1 MLLKHLH
8 KLTNEECGLTFG
20 AKAFLDGTREGS
32 VMLFHQNTFPYGA
45 IGVVSFL
52 WKPSEEVKSNDDMEI
67 SETRTLWIWA
77 HPAFYQELLDELIL
91 LFRFTVVKNEADTD
105 LNKVPCHDS
114 FTENTSN
121 SDHKISEETLSLLAK
136 KKCTLTEV
144 IKKKT
149 TLDVEKTKL
158 ETRNV
163 PSVRTPK
170 YCSDGGSVEMVLL
183 KDTLN
188 RFRLTGPLSHAVLL
202 ESLHMANILKS
213 DPRKN
218 KPDSKE
224 EEEEEEEKESVTD
237 TICLQSNDVSS
248 GECTTGK
255 NVDWWTQFYGMSQ
268 HHKESWYYQTT
279 LWQSLKGA
287 ASPAQ
292 LPPHSVLAL
301 TILDP
306 RLQLPSKRT
315 KAVPDDKG

>member
-1 MLLKHLH
+1 MH

-20 AKAFLDGTREGS
+20 AKAFLDGSQEGS

-52 WKPSEEVKSNDDMEI
+52 WKPSEEVKCNDEMEI

-91 LFRFTVVKNEADTD
+91 LFRFTAVKNEADTD
-105 LNKVPCHDS
+105 LNKAACHDS
-114 FTENTSN
+114 FIENA
-121 SDHKISEETLSLLAK
+121 SDSDPKILEETVSLPVK
-136 KKCTLTEV
+136 KKCKLTKVSEN
-144 IKKKT
+144 KKK
-149 TLDVEKTKL
+149 LDVEKTKL

-163 PSVRTPK
+163 PFIRTPK
-170 YCSDGGSVEMVLL
+170 YCSDGGNVEMVLL

-188 RFRLTGPLSHAVLL
+188 RFRLTGPLSQAVLL
-202 ESLHMANILKS
+202 ESLYVASILKD
-213 DPRKN
+213 DPAN
-218 KPDSKE
+218 STPDSKKEKE
-224 EEEEEEEKESVTD
+224 EEESVTD
-237 TICLQSNDVSS
+237 TNCFQSNELSS
-248 GECTTGK
+248 DDCTRGK

-268 HHKESWYYQTT
+268 HHKESWHYQAT

-292 LPPHSVLAL
+292 LPPHLVLAL

>member
-20 AKAFLDGTREGS
+20 AKANLDGLREGS

-52 WKPSEEVKSNDDMEI
+52 WKPSEEVKCNDEMEI

-91 LFRFTVVKNEADTD
+91 LFHFTAVKNEADTD
-105 LNKVPCHDS
+105 LNKVACHDS
-114 FTENTSN
+114 YTENASN
-121 SDHKISEETLSLLAK
+121 SDPKILEEAMSLPVEKKCKLTKVSEK
-136 KKCTLTEV
+136 KK
-144 IKKKT
+144 K
-149 TLDVEKTKL
+149 LDVEKTKL

-163 PSVRTPK
+163 PFIRTPK
-170 YCSDGGSVEMVLL
+170 YCSDCGSVEMVLL

-188 RFRLTGPLSHAVLL
+188 RFRLTGPLSQAVLL
-202 ESLHMANILKS
+202 ESLHMASILKD
-213 DPRKN
+213 DPGKN
-218 KPDSKE
+218 KRDSKE
-224 EEEEEEEKESVTD
+224 EEEEESVTD

-248 GECTTGK
+248 DDCTRGK

-268 HHKESWYYQTT
+268 HHKESLHYQAT

-292 LPPHSVLAL
+292 LPPHLVLAL

-315 KAVPDDKG
+315 KAVPDNKG

>member
-1 MLLKHLH
+1 MV
-8 KLTNEECGLTFG
+8 
-20 AKAFLDGTREGS
+20 R
-32 VMLFHQNTFPYGA
+32 
-45 IGVVSFL
+45 FL
-52 WKPSEEVKSNDDMEI
+52 WKPSEEVKPNDEMEI
-67 SETRTLWIWA
+67 SETGTLWIWA

-91 LFRFTVVKNEADTD
+91 LFHFTAVKNEADTD
-105 LNKVPCHDS
+105 LNKVACHDS
-114 FTENTSN
+114 STENASN
-121 SDHKISEETLSLLAK
+121 SDPKILEETMSLAVK
-136 KKCTLTEV
+136 KKFELTIVSEKR
-144 IKKKT
+144 KK
-149 TLDVEKTKL
+149 LDVEKTKL

-163 PSVRTPK
+163 PFVRTPK

-188 RFRLTGPLSHAVLL
+188 RFCLTGPLSQAVLL
-202 ESLHMANILKS
+202 ESLHMANILKD
-213 DPRKN
+213 DPGEN

-224 EEEEEEEKESVTD
+224 EEESVTD
-237 TICLQSNDVSS
+237 TISLQSNDVSS
-248 GECTTGK
+248 DDCTRGK

-268 HHKESWYYQTT
+268 RHKESWHYQAM

-292 LPPHSVLAL
+292 LPPHLVLAL